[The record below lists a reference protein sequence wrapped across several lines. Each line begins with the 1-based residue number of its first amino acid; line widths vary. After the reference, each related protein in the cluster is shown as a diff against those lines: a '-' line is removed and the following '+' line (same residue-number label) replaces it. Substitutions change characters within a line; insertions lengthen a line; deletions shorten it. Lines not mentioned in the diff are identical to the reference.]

1 MRDNWMKRREFLA
14 LIGAAAAT
22 PISWSQPLHAQ
33 SGDGIRRIGVLM
45 ARKESDP
52 EGRKQVEALRQGL
65 QELGWQLGQTL
76 QIEYRWTVGDPAKA
90 QEYARE
96 LVSLKPD
103 LLVAN
108 ATPSLVALQQATH
121 TIPIIFVSVAD
132 PVGQGFVPS
141 LARPGGNVTGFA
153 VEEASMGGKW
163 LEVLRE
169 IAPRVARIAIIFNPD
184 TAPYARMF
192 LPSMETA
199 APRMRV
205 ALTPSPVHT
214 AADIE
219 RVVATVGREP
229 NGGLI
234 VLPDS
239 FMFGQRARIID
250 LVAQHRMPAVYPIR
264 FFATDGGLI
273 AYGIDRV
280 DLFRRAASYVDR
292 ILRGGAKPADLPVQL
307 PTKFEMAV
315 NLKTAKALGLTVPQS
330 LLLSADEVIE

>member
-1 MRDNWMKRREFLA
+1 MKRREFLA

-22 PISWSQPLHAQ
+22 PISWPQPLHAQ
-33 SGDGIRRIGVLM
+33 SGDGVRRIGVLM
-45 ARKESDP
+45 ARKEDDP
-52 EGRKQVEALRQGL
+52 EGQKQVEALRQGL
-65 QELGWQLGQTL
+65 RELGWQLGQTL

-90 QEYARE
+90 LEYARE
-96 LVSLKPD
+96 LAGLKPD
-103 LLVAN
+103 LVVAN
-108 ATPSLVALQQATH
+108 ATPSLIAMQKITP
-121 TIPIIFVSVAD
+121 TIPIVFVSVAD

-163 LEVLRE
+163 LEVLKE

-192 LPSMETA
+192 LPSMEAA

-205 ALTPSPVHT
+205 ALTQSPVHS
-214 AADIE
+214 AEDIE

-239 FMFGQRARIID
+239 FMFGQRARIIA
-250 LVAQHRMPAVYPIR
+250 LTAQQRLPAVYPIR
-264 FFATDGGLI
+264 FFATEGGLI

-280 DLFRRAASYVDR
+280 DLFRRGASYVDR
-292 ILRGGAKPADLPVQL
+292 ILRGAKPADLPVQL
-307 PTKFEMAV
+307 PIKFEMAV